1 MIVIFRFVKSPFDST
16 TSSPFVQEKVTQRLK
31 STVVN
36 SPDNQSPF
44 CSKFAND
51 LGANLDRRSKEKGL
65 FTNTY
70 TEAISKLI
78 EVSKAF

>member
-16 TSSPFVQEKVTQRLK
+16 SSPFVQEKVTQRSK
-31 STVVN
+31 PKVVS